1 MSDLKSKILA
11 IIGRPVLG
19 ALASLTEEGKPWT
32 RYIVPLAD
40 KDLNIR
46 FATYLGSRKV
56 KQLQAR
62 PDVHL
67 SAGDNTLTSMGTP
80 YLQIAGTARVST
92 DPGEKKAFWNDNLK
106 AYFSG
111 PDDPNYCV
119 VIIKPSRIE
128 YMTFE
133 SSSPEV
139 WTA

>member
-1 MSDLKSKILA
+1 MFDLKSKILA
-11 IIGRPVLG
+11 IIGKPVLG

-32 RYIVPLAD
+32 RYVVPVAD
-40 KDLNIR
+40 ADLNIR

-56 KQLQAR
+56 KQLKAK

-67 SAGDNTLTSMGTP
+67 TAGGNTLADMSKP
-80 YLQIAGTARVST
+80 YLQIAGKATVST
-92 DPGEKKAFWNDNLK
+92 DPADKKNLWNDNLK
-106 AYFSG
+106 TYFSG

-133 SSSPEV
+133 SPNPEV
-139 WTA
+139 WTV